1 MQPDLLSPEKEE
13 NQPGPLVPQE
23 LSPSESSTSET
34 SQLETHPV
42 EEATN
47 VAPSPAGKKHSKFHL
62 AYLAL
67 GVLVFLLLAAFA
79 WVGYW
84 AYDLGTQ
91 LMNTQ
96 QQLAARQ
103 ADYAKLQADY
113 ETINRTLK
121 GENEKLNS
129 ELAQVKADLE
139 KANTALVTAQSD
151 LAKSQD
157 QSKSLKTRIDKASK
171 LAEILYSFDTIKD
184 ELGILQLDKLI
195 RDSKN
200 PQLLLEWNG
209 ISSEEDF
216 RNFLSYLIFATRD
229 SLK

>member
-13 NQPGPLVPQE
+13 NQPEPLPT
-23 LSPSESSTSET
+23 ESSILKGP
-34 SQLETHPV
+34 QLETHPV
-42 EEATN
+42 EETPN
-47 VAPSPAGKKHSKFHL
+47 VNPTSAVTKRSKFNL

-67 GVLVFLLLAAFA
+67 GVLVFLLAAAFA

-84 AYDLGTQ
+84 AYDLSTQ

-103 ADYAKLQADY
+103 ADYAKLQTDY
-113 ETINRTLK
+113 ETLNSTRK

-129 ELAQVKADLE
+129 ELAQVKAGLE
-139 KANTALVTAQSD
+139 KANTDLAAAQSD
-151 LAKSQD
+151 LARAQD
-157 QSKSLKTRIDKASK
+157 QSKSLKTKIDKASK
-171 LAEILYSFDTIKD
+171 LAEILYVFDTVNSEID
-184 ELGILQLDKLI
+184 FLQLDKLI

-200 PQLLLEWNG
+200 QQLLAEWNS

-216 RNFLSYLIFATRD
+216 RNFLSYLILATRD